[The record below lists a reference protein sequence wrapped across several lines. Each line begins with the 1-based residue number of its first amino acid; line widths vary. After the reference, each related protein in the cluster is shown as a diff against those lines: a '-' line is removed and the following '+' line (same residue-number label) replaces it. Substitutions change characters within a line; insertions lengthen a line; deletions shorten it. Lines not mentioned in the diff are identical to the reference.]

1 MKVVNGNRFSN
12 NSNKL
17 IYLIAGFVGFVLFMI
32 FLLIYK
38 PVSRYQKGRYL
49 QALDPNS
56 IPESQRWS
64 RERTIRE
71 LENERSRRKMM
82 RQDIYA

>member
-1 MKVVNGNRFSN
+1 MRNVNGNRFIN
-12 NSNKL
+12 NKL
-17 IYLIAGFVGFVLFMI
+17 IYLIAGFIGFVLFI
-32 FLLIYK
+32 VFLLIYK
-38 PVSRYQKGRYL
+38 PVSRYDKGKTL

-56 IPESQRWS
+56 LPESQRWS

-71 LENERSRRKMM
+71 LENERSRRRMM

>member
-1 MKVVNGNRFSN
+1 MKVVNGNRFPNS
-12 NSNKL
+12 SNKL
-17 IYLIAGFVGFVLFMI
+17 IYFLAGFIGFVLFMI

-49 QALDPNS
+49 QAIDPNS
-56 IPESQRWS
+56 LPESQRWS